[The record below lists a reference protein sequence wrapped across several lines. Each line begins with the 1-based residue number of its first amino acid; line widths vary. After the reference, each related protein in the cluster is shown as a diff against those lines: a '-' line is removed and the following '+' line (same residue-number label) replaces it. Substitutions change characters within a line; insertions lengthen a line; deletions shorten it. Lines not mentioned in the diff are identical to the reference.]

1 MQAFSTFTANVAVL
15 DRSNVDTD
23 QVIPKQFLK
32 RIERTGYGEFLF
44 FDWGRREDGSPNPD
58 FELNLPQYQGAGI
71 LVTGPNFGC
80 GSSREHAVWAIHQ
93 HGYQAIISP
102 SFAEIFHK
110 NCFENGLC
118 PVLLSEE
125 QVSEVMA
132 RARAKAPGSY
142 ALTIDLES
150 CTVSD
155 GEGLSLSFVTHQ
167 DKETH
172 DFRRRCL
179 LEGLDEIDLTLQHED
194 AILAYEKAR
203 GIA

>member
-1 MQAFSTFTANVAVL
+1 MQPFTTLTANVAVL

-44 FDWGRREDGSPNPD
+44 FDWRRLEDGSPDPD

-93 HGYQAIISP
+93 HGFQAIISP

-118 PVLLSEE
+118 PVLLDEG
-125 QVSEVMA
+125 QVSEIMG
-132 RARAKAPGSY
+132 RARAKAPEPY

-150 CTVSD
+150 CVASD
-155 GEGLSLSFVTHQ
+155 GERLSLPFVTHQ

-172 DFRRRCL
+172 EFRRRCL

-194 AILAYEKAR
+194 AILTYEKAR

>member
-1 MQAFSTFTANVAVL
+1 MQPFNTLTANVAVL

-44 FDWGRREDGSPNPD
+44 FDWGRREDGSPDPD

-93 HGYQAIISP
+93 HGFQAIISP

-155 GEGLSLSFVTHQ
+155 GEGLSLPFVTHQ

>member
-1 MQAFSTFTANVAVL
+1 MQAFSTITANVAVL

-44 FDWGRREDGSPNPD
+44 FDWGRLEDGSPNPD
-58 FELNLPQYQGAGI
+58 FELNAPQYQGAGI

-93 HGYQAIISP
+93 HGFQAIIAP

-110 NCFENGLC
+110 NCFQNGLC
-118 PVLLSEE
+118 PVLLEE
-125 QVSEVMA
+125 AQITDIME
-132 RARAKAPGSY
+132 RARAQAPGAYS
-142 ALTIDLES
+142 LTIDLES
-150 CTVSD
+150 CLVTD
-155 GEGLSLSFVTHQ
+155 GRGLSLPFVIHQ
-167 DKETH
+167 DEATH

>member
-1 MQAFSTFTANVAVL
+1 MEAFNTLTATAAVL
-15 DRSNVDTD
+15 DRANVDTD

-44 FDWGRREDGSPNPD
+44 FDWGRMEDGSPDPS
-58 FELNLPQYQGAGI
+58 FELNLPEYQGAGI

-93 HGYQAIISP
+93 HGFQAIIAP

-118 PVLLSEE
+118 PVLLNEG

-132 RARAKAPGSY
+132 RARAKAPESY
-142 ALTIDLES
+142 TLTIDLES
-150 CTVSD
+150 CVVSD
-155 GEGLSLSFVTHQ
+155 GEGLSLPFVTHQ

>member
-1 MQAFSTFTANVAVL
+1 MQAFSTLTANVAVL

-44 FDWGRREDGSPNPD
+44 FDWGRLEDGSADPD

-93 HGYQAIISP
+93 HGFQAIISP

-118 PVLLSEE
+118 PVLLEE
-125 QVSEVMA
+125 DQVSEVMG

>member
-1 MQAFSTFTANVAVL
+1 MQAFTTLTAPVAVL

-44 FDWGRREDGSPNPD
+44 FDWGRLEDGSPNPD

-93 HGYQAIISP
+93 HGFQAIIAP

-118 PVLLSEE
+118 PVLLEGGE
-125 QVSEVMA
+125 VSGVMA
-132 RARAKAPGSY
+132 RARAKAPAGYS
-142 ALTIDLES
+142 LTIDLEA
-150 CTVSD
+150 CLVSD
-155 GEGLSLSFVTHQ
+155 GQGLSLPFVTHQ
-167 DKETH
+167 DRETH

>member
-1 MQAFSTFTANVAVL
+1 MQPFTTHTANVAVL
-15 DRSNVDTD
+15 DRTNVDTD

-44 FDWGRREDGSPNPD
+44 FDWGRLEDGSPNPD
-58 FELNLPQYQGAGI
+58 FELNAPQYQNAGI

-80 GSSREHAVWAIHQ
+80 GSSREHAVWAIYQ
-93 HGYQAIISP
+93 HGFKAIIAP

-110 NCFENGLC
+110 NCFQNGLC
-118 PVLLSEE
+118 PVLLGDG
-125 QVSEVMA
+125 QVTDIME
-132 RARAKAPGSY
+132 RARAKGPGSY
-142 ALTIDLES
+142 SLNIDLES
-150 CTVSD
+150 CLLSD
-155 GEGLSLSFVTHQ
+155 GEGLSLPFVIHQ
-167 DKETH
+167 DKATH

-203 GIA
+203 GIG

>member
-1 MQAFSTFTANVAVL
+1 MQAFTTLTANVAVL
-15 DRSNVDTD
+15 DRTNVDTD

-142 ALTIDLES
+142 SLTIDLES
-150 CTVSD
+150 CALFDS
-155 GEGLSLSFVTHQ
+155 EGFELPFVIHQ

-179 LEGLDEIDLTLQHED
+179 LDGLDEIDLTLQHED

>member
-93 HGYQAIISP
+93 HGFQAIISP

-118 PVLLSEE
+118 PVLLEE
-125 QVSEVMA
+125 SQVSEVMA

-172 DFRRRCL
+172 NFRRRCL

>member
-1 MQAFSTFTANVAVL
+1 MQAFKTLTATVAVL
-15 DRSNVDTD
+15 DRTNVDTD

-44 FDWGRREDGSPNPD
+44 FDWGRLEDGSSDPD

-93 HGYQAIISP
+93 HGFQAIIAP

-110 NCFENGLC
+110 NCFQNGLC
-118 PVLLSEE
+118 PVLLEEDQISEIME
-125 QVSEVMA
+125 

-142 ALTIDLES
+142 SLTIDLES
-150 CTVSD
+150 CVLFDT
-155 GEGLSLSFVTHQ
+155 EGFELPFVIHQ
-167 DKETH
+167 DKATH

-179 LEGLDEIDLTLQHED
+179 LDGLDEIDLTLQHED